1 MKMISVLLM
10 CFFIL
15 SCSSTKVHLYTRY
28 LSVVDTEAVTKN
40 LEEVGFDV
48 IANTLVFPDGI
59 EQSTLL
65 YSPFVEGEN
74 TLNILID
81 TLANI
86 GWLVPNV
93 QPIFAGN
100 HYYTKNSVGLLLLPD
115 GGRQSDK
122 VTRQDLV
129 NEYESENCQASM
141 TLRLNSDASYQFLYL
156 NKASAQSR
164 KSEQLTGSWQITS
177 YPYIELTSLNKMWRF
192 YYEIQKDIETDV
204 VGKIEI
210 IELKPVDD
218 HYTLPK
224 CSFLYGL
231 RV

>member
-1 MKMISVLLM
+1 M

-28 LSVVDTEAVTKN
+28 LSAEETEAVTKN
-40 LEEVGFDV
+40 LEGLGFDIIV
-48 IANTLVFPDGI
+48 NTLVFPDGI

-86 GWLVPNV
+86 GWLVLNV

-100 HYYTKNSVGLLLLPD
+100 HYYTKNSVGLLLLPY
-115 GGRQSDK
+115 GVRQSDK

-129 NEYESENCQASM
+129 NEYESGNCQDSM

-156 NKASAQSR
+156 NKTSAQSR
-164 KSEQLTGSWQITS
+164 KSEQLKGSWQITS
-177 YPYIELTSLNKMWRF
+177 YPYIELVSSNKMWRF
-192 YYEIQKDIETDV
+192 YYEIQKNIETDV